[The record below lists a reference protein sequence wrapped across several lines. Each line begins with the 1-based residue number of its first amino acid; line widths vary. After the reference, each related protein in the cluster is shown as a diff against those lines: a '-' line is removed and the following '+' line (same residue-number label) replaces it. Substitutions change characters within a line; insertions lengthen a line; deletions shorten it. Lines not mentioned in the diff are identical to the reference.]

1 MGISKLLRSL
11 HNITEL
17 RPLSA
22 YAGLTAGVDVFGW
35 LHRGLYSAELG
46 ELVSRP
52 PELVER
58 PVKFVLEQCDL
69 LIRHGVRPYL
79 VFDGAKLAA
88 KRGTEEERGAER
100 RESRE
105 KGLRLIDDDP
115 QAARQLLAKAEMVTA
130 EHMYLLF
137 RCTSRSAR
145 ATSTSWWRR
154 PRQTPSWPSCAEQ
167 GSWMWSSPRTPTCCR
182 FAAPSC

>member
-17 RPLSA
+17 RPLNA

-69 LIRHGVRPYL
+69 LIKHGVRPYL

-115 QAARQLLAKAEMVTA
+115 QAARQLLAKAEVVTA
-130 EHMYLLF
+130 EHMYHVLILF
-137 RCTSRSAR
+137 LR
-145 ATSTSWWRR
+145 
-154 PRQTPSWPSCAEQ
+154 
-167 GSWMWSSPRTPTCCR
+167 
-182 FAAPSC
+182 